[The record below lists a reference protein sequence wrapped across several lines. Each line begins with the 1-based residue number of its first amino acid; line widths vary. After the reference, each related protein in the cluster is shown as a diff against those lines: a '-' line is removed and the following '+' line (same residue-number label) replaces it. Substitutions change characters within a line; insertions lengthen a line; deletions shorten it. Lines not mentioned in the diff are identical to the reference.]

1 GARSRSP
8 RSARAACP
16 HGPTFLACES
26 VRGPREAVEPDELR
40 LAHGDPR
47 AKYMSEVGPGI
58 ADRAFHLPVVV
69 EALLVAAPLEATEP
83 RTRLVVEM
91 FGECQLEVQR
101 GAHDLRIG
109 ILVKPSKKRLPTSRR
124 DGVRDLIA
132 NSFGAGLDEDRL
144 REFGELAIH
153 MAAIQVP

>member
-1 GARSRSP
+1 
-8 RSARAACP
+8 
-16 HGPTFLACES
+16 
-26 VRGPREAVEPDELR
+26 
-40 LAHGDPR
+40 
-47 AKYMSEVGPGI
+47 MSEVGHRVP
-58 ADRAFHLPVVV
+58 DRAFYLPVVV
-69 EALLVAAPLEATEP
+69 EALFVAAPLDANEP

-132 NSFGAGLDEDRL
+132 NSFGAGLDEGRL

-153 MAAIQVP
+153 MAAIQVPVVAQLRLGCLRDLPAGHRLAMQEAQQCRCGRVHLRHLTLHSHR